1 MDQEI
6 AYLDEVMNF
15 LNKQKE
21 EWNYQLAE
29 DRRNVVEIRKEMFEE
44 TTKGIQSWD
53 DIYELNAI
61 DAQVSKYG
69 REHGIDFENWKRLM
83 DELDSPYFGRIDF
96 REEGEE
102 AEDVI
107 YIGTYSI
114 RNNKTFRFY
123 VYDWRS
129 PIASMYYE
137 YELGKAEYEAPI
149 GTIKGNISRKRQYK
163 ISNGVMKYCFD
174 TDTTIQDE
182 ILART
187 LSEHT
192 DNKLKVIVSSIQKE
206 QNRAIRTIAGDV
218 LYVVGP
224 AGSGKTSVGLHRL
237 AYLLYQNRGKL
248 DARHIVIV
256 ANNEIF
262 SSYIANILP
271 QLGEEEALMDV
282 FYGYMKK
289 YISPE
294 YKTYDFYEM
303 IETLMGT
310 KTRNHGIRLK
320 SSLNFLQELKTFL
333 SSYELQPIA
342 LNYEQDEITSKE
354 EMAKLIRTCF
364 QEENIKITL
373 AQVGE
378 FIEQSYEKYF
388 QEEKQRIHEIYYEK
402 ADEFLFEDEFEVYCY
417 KEKVRWI
424 ASSKQRFEQVNGLDA
439 YKMYLALLK
448 QYSKEEKDA
457 FPVYEETCKSMEEKN
472 VVYFEDAT
480 AILCILFFLGKI
492 EANLHIQQVLIDEAQ
507 DFNLLQMYFLRNL
520 YPKAKFTILADTNQA
535 LEDGFSTKNLDAFQS
550 VFSGKQQLFQLSK
563 SYRSSAPI
571 NRFANQFLPEGHR
584 MDYVDR
590 PGTLPTLILSK
601 NFANSMLE
609 VMKQEQEENHSI
621 GILVYD
627 KVQAEAYNELLKEHF
642 EVQCITDA
650 EAELERKIVIMPLA
664 YAKGLEF
671 DCIIGVG
678 DFTDEMTHWSYK
690 NSLYLLCTR
699 ALHRLYLLSSVG
711 VPPILDGM
719 EDLMEI
725 QS

>member
-6 AYLDEVMNF
+6 TYLDEVMKF

-21 EWNYQLAE
+21 EWSNQLAE

-53 DIYELNAI
+53 DIYELNAM

-69 REHGIDFENWKRLM
+69 REHGIDFENWKKLM
-83 DELDSPYFGRIDF
+83 EELDSPYFGRIDF

-102 AEDVI
+102 TEDVI

-137 YELGKAEYEAPI
+137 YELGEAEYEAPMGI
-149 GTIKGNISRKRQYK
+149 IKGNIGRKRQYK
-163 ISNGVMKYCFD
+163 ISNGVMKYWFD

-271 QLGEEEALMDV
+271 ELGEEDAVMDV

-303 IETLMGT
+303 IETLMKT
-310 KTRNHGIRLK
+310 ETRNHGIRLK
-320 SSLNFLQELKTFL
+320 SSLNFLQKLRTFL

-354 EMAKLIRTCF
+354 EMAKFIRTCF

-378 FIEQSYEKYF
+378 FIERSYEKYF

-402 ADEFLFEDEFEVYCY
+402 SGEFLLEDEFEVFCY

-448 QYSKEEKDA
+448 EYTKGEKDS
-457 FPVYEETCKSMEEKN
+457 FSVYEETYKSMEEN
-472 VVYFEDAT
+472 IVYFEDAT
-480 AILCILFFLGKI
+480 VILCILFYLGKI
-492 EANLHIQQVLIDEAQ
+492 DANLHIQQVLIDEAQ
-507 DFNLLQMYFLRNL
+507 DFNLLQMYFLRTL

-535 LEDGFSTKNLDAFQS
+535 LEEGFSTKNLKAFES
-550 VFSGKQQLFQLSK
+550 VFAGKQQLFQLTK

-571 NRFANQFLPEGHR
+571 NRFANQFLCSEDR
-584 MDYVDR
+584 MDYVER
-590 PGTLPTLILSK
+590 PGALPTLILSQ

-609 VMKQEQEENHSI
+609 VIKKEQVENHSI

-627 KVQAEAYNELLKEHF
+627 KAQADVCYEMLKGHV
-642 EVQCITDA
+642 EVQRIIEA
-650 EAELERKIVIMPLA
+650 EAELEGNIVILPLA

-671 DCIIGVG
+671 DCVIGAG
-678 DFTDEMTHWSYK
+678 DFGGEMAHWSSK
-690 NSLYLLCTR
+690 SSLYLLCTR

-711 VPPILDGM
+711 VPPVLEGM
-719 EDLMEI
+719 EDFMEI